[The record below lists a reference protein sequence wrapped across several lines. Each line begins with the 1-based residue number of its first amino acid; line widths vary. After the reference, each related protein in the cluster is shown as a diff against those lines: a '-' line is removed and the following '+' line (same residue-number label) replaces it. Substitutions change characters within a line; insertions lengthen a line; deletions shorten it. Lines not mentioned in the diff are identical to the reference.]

1 MTWHPL
7 GEQLREIR
15 EKRNLTMKDVEEQSR
30 RIAEARRNIA
40 YLITSGRLSQI
51 ENSNSLPSVYK
62 FASLSEVYQVPYVE
76 LLRNY
81 GIELTVSPP
90 ARAA

>member
-1 MTWHPL
+1 MVWHPI
-7 GEQLREIR
+7 GKQLREIR
-15 EKRNLTMKDVEEQSR
+15 EKRSLTMKDVEEQSR
-30 RIAEARRNIA
+30 RIAEARQNME

-81 GIELTVSPP
+81 GIELTVSLP

>member
-76 LLRNY
+76 LLRKY

>member
-1 MTWHPL
+1 MRYHPL
-7 GEQLREIR
+7 DERMREIR
-15 EKRNLTMKDVEEQSR
+15 EKRGLTMKDVEAQSR
-30 RIAEARRNIA
+30 RIAESRQHCE
-40 YLITSGRLSQI
+40 YLITTGRLSQI
-51 ENSNSLPSVYK
+51 ENSDSLPSVYK